1 MSMTKAAIVLLAGA
15 DSHADLGRATNAL
28 ETVKQFQDAGDEARL
43 VFDGAGV
50 VWVPRV
56 TDPDDDLHG
65 LFSEVEGRVHG
76 ACQFC
81 ANAFGVRDELEAS
94 DIPLLDE
101 KDRHPD
107 IHRFVDEGYEI
118 ITF

>member
-1 MSMTKAAIVLLAGA
+1 MTKAAIVLLAGA

-28 ETVKQFQDAGDEARL
+28 ETVKQFQQAGDEAVL
-43 VFDGAGV
+43 IFDGAGV
-50 VWVPRV
+50 VWVPRLA
-56 TDPDDDLHG
+56 DAGHDLHD
-65 LFSEVEGRVHG
+65 LFSQVEESVHG

-81 ANAFGVRDELEAS
+81 ANAFKVRDEIEAT
-94 DIPLLDE
+94 DIPVVDE

-107 IHRFVDEGYEI
+107 LHRLVDEGYEV